1 MNRHRQALMYDLVDA
16 LRLLGKVKW
25 FLGDTRLSL
34 DDFLVLDLIAERDT
48 CNMKDIVESFSLPA
62 STATGIVDR
71 LVDKKYVKRGQ
82 SASDRRMVTLQ
93 ITPRGKQAYNRFRS
107 GALTQMEESLSH
119 LSRSE
124 IETLLDLVKK
134 LTARMAS

>member
-1 MNRHRQALMYDLVDA
+1 MSRNRKDLMYDLVDS

-25 FLGDTRLSL
+25 FLGNTRLSL
-34 DDFLVLDLIAERDT
+34 DDFLVLDFIAESGT
-48 CNMKDIVESFSLPA
+48 CNMKGIIGSFSLPA
-62 STATGIVDR
+62 STATGIVGR

-82 SASDRRMVTLQ
+82 SVRDRRVVTLQ
-93 ITPRGKQAYNRFRS
+93 VTPRGKQAHNRFKS
-107 GALTQMEESLSH
+107 GALNQMEESLSH

-134 LTARMAS
+134 LTTRMTS

>member
-1 MNRHRQALMYDLVDA
+1 MSRNRQALMYELVDA

-34 DDFLVLDLIAERDT
+34 DDFLVLDLIAERDI

-107 GALTQMEESLSH
+107 SALTQMEESLSH

>member
-1 MNRHRQALMYDLVDA
+1 MYDLVDA

-107 GALTQMEESLSH
+107 SALTQMEESLSH

>member
-1 MNRHRQALMYDLVDA
+1 MYDLVEA

-25 FLGDTRLSL
+25 FLGNTRLSL
-34 DDFLVLDLIAERDT
+34 DDFLVLDLIAESET
-48 CNMKDIVESFSLPA
+48 CNMKVIVEGFSLPA

-71 LVDKKYVKRGQ
+71 LVDKKYVKRGH
-82 SASDRRMVTLQ
+82 STSDRRVVTLQ
-93 ITPRGKQAYNRFRS
+93 ITPRGKQAYNQFRS

-124 IETLLDLVKK
+124 IVTLLDLVRK
-134 LTARMAS
+134 LTARMTSKEYTA

>member
-1 MNRHRQALMYDLVDA
+1 MSKDRQALMYELVDA

-25 FLGDTRLSL
+25 FLGDTSLSL
-34 DDFLVLDLIAERDT
+34 DDFLVLDLISESEI

-71 LVDKKYVKRGQ
+71 LVDKEYVKRDQ
-82 SASDRRMVTLQ
+82 STRDRRMVTLQ
-93 ITPRGKQAYNRFRS
+93 ITRRGKQAYDRFRS

-119 LSRSE
+119 LTESE
-124 IETLLDLVKK
+124 IETLLDLVGK
-134 LTARMAS
+134 LITRMSS